1 VKQCIFVYAVATL
14 MLASYTAAGQ
24 EAESEADAEQ
34 DDSSKLDEPGE
45 PDRSYSHFMQF
56 GLRASLVGGYRMV
69 FRYDDS
75 PLCNEDDV
83 GERREDRQK
92 FCGFGGPLAVDLG
105 LSFAVLGPIEPYL
118 WGRFGLTGE
127 ANTNTEPVRIL
138 GVGTR
143 IYTTSASAFK
153 VYIEPAV
160 AYEFEGGAGH
170 PGYQEFEYKKD
181 LVLHLGVGPQIDV
194 SRGVG
199 LFLNGGMTTGILRA
213 IHASLE
219 LQGGVQVRVP

>member
-1 VKQCIFVYAVATL
+1 
-14 MLASYTAAGQ
+14 MLASSTAAGQ
-24 EAESEADAEQ
+24 EAEGEAEAEQ
-34 DDSSKLDEPGE
+34 EDSAKLDEPGE

-56 GLRASLVGGYRMV
+56 GLRASLVVGYRMV
-69 FRYDDS
+69 FRYDES

-83 GERREDRQK
+83 GEPREDRQK

-105 LSFAVLGPIEPYL
+105 LSFAPLGPIEPYL
-118 WGRFGLTGE
+118 WARFGLTGE
-127 ANTNTEPVRIL
+127 ADTNTEPVRIL

-170 PGYQEFEYKKD
+170 PGWAEFEYKKD

-194 SRGVG
+194 SQGVG